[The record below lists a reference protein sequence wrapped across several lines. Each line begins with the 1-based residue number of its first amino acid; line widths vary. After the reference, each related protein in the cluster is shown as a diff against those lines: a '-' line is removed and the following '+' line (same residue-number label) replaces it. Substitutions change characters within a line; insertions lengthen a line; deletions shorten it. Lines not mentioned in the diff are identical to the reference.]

1 MGGLSRWIRRDAVEE
16 GGAVN
21 VDATTVEVIKGAL
34 IYAAE
39 EMGIAL
45 RKSAYSPNI
54 KERMDHS
61 CALFDRE
68 RRLIAQAEH
77 IPVHLGSMAL
87 AVREGLSRYPG
98 ELEEGDMLL
107 LNDPYISGTHLPDLT
122 LIAPVFHG
130 GAVIGYAANK
140 AHHTDVGGKAPGS
153 IAGDSTELYQE
164 GLIIPPVKFIRG
176 GEIDGDLA
184 RLIQSNVRTPETQMG
199 DLRAQ
204 IAANNTGSR
213 RLLELVDEYGV
224 ELLEASMAAIMD
236 YSERRMRA
244 EIGALADGV
253 YEAVDWMEDTGSG
266 SEPAAITVKIEVKGE
281 EISFDYAG
289 TSPQVE
295 GPVNAPLG
303 VTLAGIYYTLIS
315 ITDPTIP
322 VNDGCFRPI
331 SLHIPEGC
339 MMNPRRPAP
348 VAGGN
353 VETSQRNVD
362 VLLKALSEAAPD
374 RVPAAGPGTM
384 SNISLGGLREDGSPW
399 TFYETV
405 GGGSGGRPA
414 SDGVDGVHV
423 NMTNTMNTPIEA
435 MEAYLPLRFV
445 AYSLRPDTGGPG
457 EWRGGC
463 GIERSW
469 TLTGPRATLSILA
482 ERVKIPPWG
491 LRGGGSG
498 ALGEYILERADG
510 STERLPS
517 KCTIPLRR
525 GETLHIRT
533 PGGGGYGDPFA
544 RRPEHVLRDVRN
556 GLVGIESAKE
566 DYGVIIDAESLE
578 VLVSETEEYR
588 SNRK

>member
-1 MGGLSRWIRRDAVEE
+1 MT
-16 GGAVN
+16 

-39 EMGIAL
+39 EMGVAL

-61 CALFDRE
+61 CALFDHE
-68 RRLIAQAEH
+68 RRLVAQAEH

-87 AVREGLSRYPG
+87 AVREGLRNYQG
-98 ELEEGDMLL
+98 DLDAGDMIL

-122 LIAPVFHG
+122 LIAPVYQEDEL
-130 GAVIGYAANK
+130 VGYASNK
-140 AHHTDVGGKAPGS
+140 AHHVDVGGKAPGS

-164 GLIIPPVKFIRG
+164 GLIIPPVKFVHMGRIDEGIASLIR
-176 GEIDGDLA
+176 
-184 RLIQSNVRTPETQMG
+184 SNVRTPDVQMG

-204 IAANNTGSR
+204 IAANNTGIR
-213 RLLELVDEYGV
+213 RLLELVEEYG
-224 ELLEASMAAIMD
+224 LETVNASMGAVMD

-244 EIGALADGV
+244 EIGRMPSGV
-253 YEAVDWMEDTGSG
+253 YEARDLMEDTGYG
-266 SEPAAITVKIEVKGE
+266 DEPAEIAVKVTIDGDS
-281 EISFDYAG
+281 IGFDYSG
-289 TSPQVE
+289 TAPQVR

-303 VTLAGIYYTLIS
+303 VTIAGIYYTLIS
-315 ITDPTIP
+315 ITDPTVP
-322 VNDGCFRPI
+322 VNDGCFRPVT
-331 SLHIPEGC
+331 LHIPEGC

-362 VLLKALSEAAPD
+362 VLMRALSQAVPE

-384 SNISLGGLREDGSPW
+384 SNISIGGLRRDGTPW

-405 GGGSGGRPA
+405 GGGSGGRPG

-435 MEAYLPLRFV
+435 LETYLPMRFDS
-445 AYSLRPDTGGPG
+445 YMLRPDTGGPG

-469 TLTGPRATLSILA
+469 TLEAPNATLSILA
-482 ERVKIPPWG
+482 ERTKIPPWG
-491 LRGGGSG
+491 LKGGGYG
-498 ALGEYILERADG
+498 ALGEYILRRGDG
-510 STERLPS
+510 SLERLPS
-517 KCTIPLRR
+517 KCTVSLEEGDSLI
-525 GETLHIRT
+525 IRT
-533 PGGGGYGDPFA
+533 PGGGGYSDPLK
-544 RRPEHVLRDVRN
+544 RNPELVLKDVLN
-556 GLVGIESAKE
+556 GLVTLEAAIR
-566 DYGVIIDAESLE
+566 DYGVTIDREKMV
-578 VLVSETEEYR
+578 VLIEET
-588 SNRK
+588 NRLRASRGA

>member
-1 MGGLSRWIRRDAVEE
+1 
-16 GGAVN
+16 VN

-77 IPVHLGSMAL
+77 IPVHLGSMAI
-87 AVREGLSRYPG
+87 AVREGLSVYRG
-98 ELEEGDMLL
+98 ELGEGDMLL

-122 LIAPVFHG
+122 LIAPVFHKG
-130 GAVIGYAANK
+130 MVIGYAANK
-140 AHHTDVGGKAPGS
+140 AHHTDVGGRAPGS

-164 GLIIPPVKFIRG
+164 GLIIPPVRFIRG
-176 GEIDGDLA
+176 GEVDGDLA
-184 RLIQSNVRTPETQMG
+184 SLIQSNVRTPETQMG

-213 RLLELVDEYGV
+213 RLLELVGEYGV
-224 ELLEASMAAIMD
+224 GVVEASMAAIMD

-244 EIGALADGV
+244 EIGELADGV

-266 SEPAAITVKIEVKGE
+266 SEPAPISVRIEIRGD

-303 VTLAGIYYTLIS
+303 VTVAGIYYTLIS

-331 SLHIPEGC
+331 SLRIPEGC

-374 RVPAAGPGTM
+374 RVPAAGLGTM
-384 SNISLGGLREDGSPW
+384 SNISIGGLREDGSPW
-399 TFYETV
+399 TFYETI
-405 GGGSGGRPA
+405 GGGSGGRPV

-435 MEAYLPLRFV
+435 LEAYLPLRFE
-445 AYSLRPDTGGPG
+445 AYRLRPDTGGPG

-463 GIERSW
+463 GIERVW
-469 TLTGPRATLSILA
+469 TLTGEAATLSILA

-498 ALGEYILERADG
+498 ALGEYVLERADG
-510 STERLPS
+510 GTERLPS

-525 GETLHIRT
+525 GDTLHIRT
-533 PGGGGYGDPFA
+533 PGGGGYGDPYA
-544 RRPEHVLRDVRN
+544 RRPELLLRDVRN
-556 GLVGIESAKE
+556 GLVSVESAKG
-566 DYGVIIDAESLE
+566 DYGVIIDAGRLE
-578 VLVSETEEYR
+578 VLVSETAEYR
-588 SNRK
+588 STRK

>member
-1 MGGLSRWIRRDAVEE
+1 M
-16 GGAVN
+16 N
-21 VDATTVEVIKGAL
+21 VDATTVEVIKGGL

-61 CALFDRE
+61 CALFDRG

-87 AVREGLSRYPG
+87 AVREGLGRYPG
-98 ELEEGDMLL
+98 ELGEGDMLL

-122 LIAPVFHG
+122 LIAPVFHEG
-130 GAVIGYAANK
+130 EVIGYAANK
-140 AHHTDVGGKAPGS
+140 AHHTDVGGRAPGS

-164 GLIIPPVKFIRG
+164 GLIIPPVRLIRG
-176 GEIDGDLA
+176 GEVDGDVA
-184 RLIQSNVRTPETQMG
+184 ALIQANVRTPETQMG

-204 IAANNTGSR
+204 IAANATGAR
-213 RLLELVDEYGV
+213 RLLELVGEFGV
-224 ELLEASMAAIMD
+224 GVVEASMAAIMD

-244 EIGALADGV
+244 EIGALADGI

-266 SEPAAITVKIEVKGE
+266 DEPAAISVRVEIRGE

-303 VTLAGIYYTLIS
+303 VTVAGIYYTLIS

-322 VNDGCFRPI
+322 VNDGCFRPVT
-331 SLHIPEGC
+331 LRIPEGC

-362 VLLKALSEAAPD
+362 VLLKALSDAAPD

-384 SNISLGGLREDGSPW
+384 SNISIGGLREGGSPW
-399 TFYETV
+399 TFYETI
-405 GGGSGGRPA
+405 GGGSGGRPS

-435 MEAYLPLRFV
+435 LEAYLPLRFEG
-445 AYSLRPDTGGPG
+445 YGLRSDTGGPG

-463 GIERSW
+463 GIERAW
-469 TLTGPRATLSILA
+469 TLTGQAATLSILA

-510 STERLPS
+510 VTERLPS
-517 KCTIPLRR
+517 KCTVRLRR
-525 GETLHIRT
+525 GNTLHIRT
-533 PGGGGYGDPFA
+533 PGGGGYGDPYA
-544 RRPEHVLRDVRN
+544 RRPELVLRDVLN
-556 GLVGIESAKE
+556 GLVSVEAARVE
-566 DYGVIIDAESLE
+566 YGVIVDPVGLE
-578 VLVSETEEYR
+578 IMISETEGLR
-588 SNRK
+588 GGRKSGPPR